1 MIDFKILGMFQ
12 FHGAQKIIL
21 NPNMNIQGGPIPQ
34 APRKKFNCLT
44 LEAPIMINFKEHD
57 ICVFS
62 WKNRSS
68 YREILACISSNVKQR
83 NAREDFCLVSTGP
96 VNFFFP
102 NFFFVSDQQKPQN
115 PSPQSLT
122 LLSIFSQIIILRKS
136 SEAFQNHNAISF
148 PKISLPSHGN
158 KLSSQ
163 NLVSKLKIEEKFT

>member
-21 NPNMNIQGGPIPQ
+21 NPNMNIQGGLIPQ
-34 APRKKFNCLT
+34 APRKKFNLLT

-62 WKNRSS
+62 WKKRSS
-68 YREILACISSNVKQR
+68 YREILACISSNVKTKKR
-83 NAREDFCLVSTGP
+83 T
-96 VNFFFP
+96 
-102 NFFFVSDQQKPQN
+102 
-115 PSPQSLT
+115 
-122 LLSIFSQIIILRKS
+122 QIIILRKS